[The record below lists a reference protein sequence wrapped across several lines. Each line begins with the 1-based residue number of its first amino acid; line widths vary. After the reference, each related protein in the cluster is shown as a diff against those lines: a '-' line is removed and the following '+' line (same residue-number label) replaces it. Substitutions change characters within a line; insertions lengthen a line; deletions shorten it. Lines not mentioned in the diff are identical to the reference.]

1 VSDATDRPGVGRIPR
16 SPHGTNVTTQELD
29 GENTAIRET
38 ADPIAVLRLL
48 GNLEAATPL
57 SAEVTA
63 DLDRGTDRE
72 VRSRQV
78 SRVSMHLSL
87 TLARDRGGTE
97 SRSLSTHGSERT
109 LAHLTMAPVS
119 SRE

>member
-1 VSDATDRPGVGRIPR
+1 VSDATDRPGVGRVLR
-16 SPHGTNVTTQELD
+16 LPHGTNVTTHELD
-29 GENTAIRET
+29 GENAAIRQT
-38 ADPIAVLRLL
+38 TDPIAVLRLL
-48 GNLEAATPL
+48 GDLEAATPL

-72 VRSRQV
+72 VRSRRV
-78 SRVSMHLSL
+78 GRVSLHLFSH
-87 TLARDRGGTE
+87 LARDRGGTE